1 MPPLASRSP
10 PHPEL
15 VEGRSGGNDDP
26 MDATREVILGPV
38 PRISF
43 LSSSDERMM
52 TRRVHQRCT
61 APPRSSFDGRT
72 LTRAAQDE
80 RYSAVS
86 GLALMVS
93 RAATRPVRRTTSA
106 TLTTTPKQKSR
117 PHRDRLSH
125 SSVEAQTRTSCRPP
139 WLLRRGRRRGCP
151 EGRNCLRGRRI
162 RTGAASRAGGTR
174 TRRPTAHPTA
184 SDLRR

>member
-80 RYSAVS
+80 RYSAIS

-106 TLTTTPKQKSR
+106 TPAT
-117 PHRDRLSH
+117 LST
-125 SSVEAQTRTSCRPP
+125 VIPAKAGTQGLQGQCMPP
-139 WLLRRGRRRGCP
+139 L
-151 EGRNCLRGRRI
+151 
-162 RTGAASRAGGTR
+162 ASRSPLRSGGNDDQMDA
-174 TRRPTAHPTA
+174 P
-184 SDLRR
+184 L